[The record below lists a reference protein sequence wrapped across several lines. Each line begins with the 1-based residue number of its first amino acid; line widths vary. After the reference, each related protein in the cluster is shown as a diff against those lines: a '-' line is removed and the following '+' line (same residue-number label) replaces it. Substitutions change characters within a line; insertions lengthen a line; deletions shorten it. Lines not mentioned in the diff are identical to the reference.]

1 MRGNPDHRRSLLQRD
16 GSIPAHAGEPRPRW
30 PLSASTG
37 VYPRACGGTSLS
49 RAPCSPSPGLS
60 PRMRGN
66 LTSKSIPPILM
77 GSIPA
82 HAGEPPRRRRARPPD
97 RVYPRACG
105 GTNKTHASE
114 SVPLGLSPRMRGNRS
129 DRVERGGHDGSIPA
143 HAGEPPVFSL
153 VATAERVYPRACGG
167 TPGISTGLR
176 RSQGLS
182 PRMRGNRDL
191 PAAPRADRGSIPAHA
206 GEPFSARTETSRSR
220 VYPRACGGTGQIFA
234 FAEACKG
241 LSPRMRGNLD
251 ERQRNHPAKGS
262 IPAHAGEPYRS
273 GRTGQ
278 HSGVYPRACG
288 GTEIGQLRLFRN
300 QGLSPRMRGNQ
311 DRKGELP
318 GSPGSIPAHAGE
330 PLL

>member
-167 TPGISTGLR
+167 TFLSPHGDQSVP
-176 RSQGLS
+176 GLS
-182 PRMRGNRDL
+182 PRMRGNRSNIRFRRSL
-191 PAAPRADRGSIPAHA
+191 QGSIPAHA
-206 GEPFSARTETSRSR
+206 GEPRRATKKSSGER
-220 VYPRACGGTGQIFA
+220 VYPRACGGTI
-234 FAEACKG
+234 
-241 LSPRMRGNLD
+241 S
-251 ERQRNHPAKGS
+251 
-262 IPAHAGEPYRS
+262 
-273 GRTGQ
+273 
-278 HSGVYPRACG
+278 
-288 GTEIGQLRLFRN
+288 
-300 QGLSPRMRGNQ
+300 
-311 DRKGELP
+311 
-318 GSPGSIPAHAGE
+318 
-330 PLL
+330 